1 LALALSLFLSLSLF
15 RFLARFVLR
24 FARWL
29 RRVAKKEVF
38 ESRVWRSAKLR
49 TAFRAR
55 DPGFELDSSE
65 DFLGFLFFLV
75 KSVCFSWHC
84 IVRFV
89 QLN

>member
-1 LALALSLFLSLSLF
+1 MALALSLSLSLF
-15 RFLARFVLR
+15 LFLARFVLR

-29 RRVAKKEVF
+29 RRLAKKGVF
-38 ESRVWRSAKLR
+38 ESRVWRSAKLW

-65 DFLGFLFFLV
+65 DFFWVFVFLV

-84 IVRFV
+84 IVRFE